1 MELPSAHL
9 DRPVPEQIVTKITMT
24 IIQRVLCILFATVT
38 VLAYAVNGNEFLNES
53 LPDQECEPVSTE
65 QALSKASP
73 YLSGLAVF
81 LLGGNLAL
89 HHHHGLIACL

>member
-38 VLAYAVNGNEFLNES
+38 VLAYATQGNDFLHDS

-65 QALSKASP
+65 PAMSKANP

-89 HHHHGLIACL
+89 HHHHGLTACL